1 MTSKRDLIHEL
12 NKFTNIDPYKLKRL
26 SKNELEQLLAAYDK
40 GNAEVDSF
48 INDWIESKAMIY
60 SFSDTEEDRERID
73 LETKKRFERKME
85 RKMDKRL
92 ELHHWTT
99 TERLE
104 IVLDNLEEE
113 ITEKEEALKEENYL
127 SLRERS
133 DREMNRQMTWL
144 LDYLWNKLTGQ
155 PELPNSLLGFAFGTV
170 VGLIIIFI
178 VMGILTLVFTPLFN
192 LIDVWVYGE

>member
-48 INDWIESKAMIY
+48 INDWIESKERIY
-60 SFSDTEEDRERID
+60 SFSDTEEDRKRID

-113 ITEKEEALKEENYL
+113 ISEKEEALKPENYL
-127 SLRERS
+127 SSRELS
-133 DREMNRQMTWL
+133 DRQMSEQAMWLMN
-144 LDYLWNKLTGQ
+144 YLWNKLTGQ
-155 PELPNSLLGFAFGTV
+155 PELPISFLGIMFGVLVYGTILLAFYGIVIMPIIYLLGG
-170 VGLIIIFI
+170 
-178 VMGILTLVFTPLFN
+178 
-192 LIDVWVYGE
+192 

>member
-73 LETKKRFERKME
+73 LETKKRFERKMDE
-85 RKMDKRL
+85 RL
-92 ELHHWTT
+92 ELHSWTT

-113 ITEKEEALKEENYL
+113 ISEKEEALKPENYL
-127 SLRERS
+127 SSRELS
-133 DREMNRQMTWL
+133 DRQMSEQAMWL
-144 LDYLWNKLTGQ
+144 LNYLWNKLTGQ
-155 PELPNSLLGFAFGTV
+155 PELPISFLGIMFGVLVYGTILLAFYGIVIMPIIYLLGG
-170 VGLIIIFI
+170 
-178 VMGILTLVFTPLFN
+178 
-192 LIDVWVYGE
+192 